1 MTQSSPEKS
10 APTRRSWL
18 LMASLALNLLV
29 VGAIAGTLIS
39 GRHRHF
45 GGFGGYGRDGG
56 MGGELGLMGFVRSLP
71 AERQRALREAADL
84 QRGMMRPLR
93 QAVRAARAE
102 ANTALSAEPFYAA
115 RLQAAL
121 SALADAEAKARSAA
135 TTVLVKA
142 VNQMTPA
149 ERSAFTSWRKTHE
162 RNPRPDP
169 TPADRP

>member
-1 MTQSSPEKS
+1 MSEPSPEKS

-29 VGAIAGTLIS
+29 VGAVAGTLIS

-45 GGFGGYGRDGG
+45 PGPGGGGL
-56 MGGELGLMGFVRSLP
+56 GGEMNLMVFVRSLP
-71 AERQRALREAADL
+71 AERQRALRDAADL

-93 QAVRAARAE
+93 QAVRTARADV
-102 ANTALSAEPFYAA
+102 NTALSAEPFDAP

-121 SALADAEAKARSAA
+121 STLADAEAKARSAA

-142 VNQMTPA
+142 VSQMTPA
-149 ERSAFTSWRKTHE
+149 ERTAYTSWRKSHD
-162 RNPRPDP
+162 RSLRPDP
-169 TPADRP
+169 APADKP